1 MVEPAGAEVLDPLV
15 APGPPGPAAEVRPR
29 RRGGDDAVPA
39 IDQIPGTARKVGRY
53 TLLVAVTV
61 VVVLP
66 IYSTF
71 IGALKPGDKLLDFPR
86 SLLPVDL
93 TTDTFSEAWRVGN
106 LGRYLTNSAVVA
118 IAITAGQIVTSVL
131 AAYAFAFL
139 DFPLKRVIFTLFLA
153 TLMVP
158 LESTILANIQT
169 IQSFGWID
177 TRQALIVPFLAF
189 AFGTFLLRQV
199 FLAIPRELR
208 EAAALDGVGHL
219 RFLWEVAVPLA
230 RPAIGALGLFA
241 FLGAWNQYLWPQ
253 RVITE
258 ADRNTVQIGLA
269 TLRAAQIDELN
280 LVMAGTIV
288 AAVPIFVLLVVF
300 QAQLVR
306 GLTAGAIKG

>member
-1 MVEPAGAEVLDPLV
+1 M
-15 APGPPGPAAEVRPR
+15 
-29 RRGGDDAVPA
+29 
-39 IDQIPGTARKVGRY
+39 
-53 TLLVAVTV
+53 

-71 IGALKPGDKLLDFPR
+71 IGALKPGSKLLDFPR

-106 LGRYLTNSAVVA
+106 LGEYLTNSAVVSL
-118 IAITAGQIVTSVL
+118 AITAGQIVTSVL

-158 LESTILANIQT
+158 LESTILANFQT
-169 IQSFGWID
+169 IQPFDWID
-177 TRQALIVPFLAF
+177 TRRALIVPFLAF
-189 AFGTFLLRQV
+189 AFGTLLLRQV

-208 EAAALDGVGHL
+208 ETAALDGSATSASCG
-219 RFLWEVAVPLA
+219 RSPCPWPGRPSAPSACSPSSAPGTSTSGPSGSPRISA
-230 RPAIGALGLFA
+230 RCRSAWPRCAPA
-241 FLGAWNQYLWPQ
+241 
-253 RVITE
+253 RV
-258 ADRNTVQIGLA
+258 DQ
-269 TLRAAQIDELN
+269 LN
-280 LVMAGTIV
+280 LIMAGTII

-306 GLTAGAIKG
+306 GLTAGAVKG

>member
-1 MVEPAGAEVLDPLV
+1 MTDAEVLEPLV
-15 APGPPGPAAEVRPR
+15 PAGPPGPAAQVRQR
-29 RRGGDDAVPA
+29 NRGRGDDAVPA
-39 IDQIPGTARKVGRY
+39 IDKVQGPGRKAGRY
-53 TLLVAVTV
+53 ALLLAVTA

-71 IGALKPGDKLLDFPR
+71 IGALKPGNKLLDFPR

-93 TTDTFSEAWRVGN
+93 TTDTFTEAWRVGD
-106 LGRYLTNSAVVA
+106 LGEYLTNSAVVSLS
-118 IAITAGQIVTSVL
+118 ITAGQIVTSVL

-139 DFPLKRVIFTLFLA
+139 DFPLKRFIFTLFLA

-158 LESTILANIQT
+158 LESTILANFQT
-169 IQSFGWID
+169 IQSFDWID
-177 TRQALIVPFLAF
+177 TRRALIVPFLAF

-253 RVITE
+253 RVTE
-258 ADRNTVQIGLA
+258 DLRTVQIGLA
-269 TLRAAQIDELN
+269 TLRASQVDQLN
-280 LVMAGTIV
+280 LIMAGTII
-288 AAVPIFVLLVVF
+288 AAIPIFALLVVF

-306 GLTAGAIKG
+306 GLTAGAVKG